1 MMISQD
7 KSTSTTPE
15 TLKLLPLTQNA
26 LFNLTERMDPME
38 RLKLTSQ
45 QKKLIH
51 LTPQLGQALTI
62 NINLEL
68 LHLDINRALLLLK
81 LIFYQEMTLMK
92 EMNHSESNCLISVQ
106 KELS

>member
-26 LFNLTERMDPME
+26 LFNLTERMDLME
-38 RLKLTSQ
+38 LLKLTGK

-51 LTPQLGQALTI
+51 LTAQLDQALTI
-62 NINLEL
+62 NMIREL
-68 LHLDINRALLLLK
+68 LYLDINRAQLLLK
-81 LIFYQEMTLMK
+81 LIFYQEKTLKK
-92 EMNHSESNCLISVQ
+92 EMSHSESNCLTSVQ